1 MANALNNAN
10 VRVDMP
16 LDNMVTVEQLMKN
29 LENRSDDREDFFM
42 PQARDAKFHYNKP
55 EEGSRGQF
63 TMQLEG
69 EELEVTPNA
78 VRSACKLMKTS
89 R

>member
-1 MANALNNAN
+1 
-10 VRVDMP
+10 
-16 LDNMVTVEQLMKN
+16 MKN
-29 LENRSDDREDFFM
+29 LENRSDDREDYFM
-42 PQARDAKFHYNKP
+42 PQAKDAKFHYNKP

-69 EELEVTPNA
+69 EEFEVTPNA

-89 R
+89 REPCLIIYLSLEAQGLLM